1 MTQFTSTHIAS
12 PTGDI
17 DTVSSFQLENAT
29 VRGRVTKLG
38 DMTIDSILK
47 RHDYPLWAAQ
57 ILGEALALAVMT
69 AATVKVD
76 GRIMVQ
82 AEGDGPIK
90 LLVAEART
98 DGDVRGYVRLND
110 EKWTALVETFKDEKP
125 KVPDLIGE
133 GVMGLIIIQ
142 DQENTTPYQ
151 GIVPIE
157 GDTLAECA
165 QHYFN
170 QSEQIPTRVRLAV
183 EQIAEEGGTVR
194 WRAGGMIIQ
203 KVAGDDA
210 RGDTEEDW
218 DTARAYF
225 DTLSDEELT
234 SETLASSGLLYRL
247 FHEEGVRLE
256 LPITLQDKCPCSAER
271 FKTTLAAM
279 PKSEVLYLAKDEDE
293 LVADC
298 QFCGRIYRIPTE
310 DVLKLQL

>member
-1 MTQFTSTHIAS
+1 MTQFSSTTSIS
-12 PTGDI
+12 GSS
-17 DTVSSFQLENAT
+17 DTDVVSTFQLENSS

-38 DMTIDSILK
+38 DATVDSILK
-47 RHDYPLWAAQ
+47 RHDYPLWAAEL
-57 ILGEALALAVMT
+57 LGEALCLAVMT

-98 DGDVRGYVRLND
+98 DGDLRGYVRLND
-110 EKWTALVETFKDEKP
+110 EKWAKLEEDFKGNKP
-125 KVPDLIGE
+125 SIPDLVGQ

-157 GDTLAECA
+157 GETLAECA

-170 QSEQIPTRVRLAV
+170 QSEQVPTRVHLAV
-183 EQIAEEGGTVR
+183 DQIPEEGGTIR

-203 KVAGDDA
+203 QIANDDA
-210 RGDTEEDW
+210 REDTQNDW

-225 DTLSDEELT
+225 DTISNEELV
-234 SETLASSGLLYRL
+234 SESLDSAGLLYRL

-256 LPITLQDKCPCSAER
+256 MPMRLLDKCPCSEQR
-271 FKTTLAAM
+271 LVKSLSAM
-279 PKSEVLYLAKDEDE
+279 PEAEILDLAEGDGE

-298 QFCGRIYRIPTE
+298 QFCGRIYRIATE
-310 DVLKLQL
+310 KVLNAQA